1 MTRTSPP
8 TGHLWRPLPPWLRVG
23 QSFPR
28 IGTPMTVAGTSMP
41 RATRPK
47 NRVPKRLTPKLKWMK
62 GVKMTE
68 IFRSTGKCRTFEAF
82 LPCRLRPPSQVEALA
97 GSTAQRAAN
106 EDDPGFD
113 PPAGHLWRP
122 LPRWLRVGQSFP
134 WIGTPMTVAGT
145 SMPPAPLRLGRFS
158 LR

>member
-1 MTRTSPP
+1 VANGGARAAAAAGGRISKSRLP
-8 TGHLWRPLPPWLRVG
+8 GHQARLDRCFLPRLAMLRA
-23 QSFPR
+23 F
-28 IGTPMTVAGTSMP
+28 
-41 RATRPK
+41 PK

-145 SMPPAPLRLGRFS
+145 SMPPAPPQAWPLQPA
-158 LR
+158 